1 MRILIVEDELLTAFD
16 LQGLVEEAGHEVV
29 DLCSTLACARNNLTR
44 PVDFVFLDVDLPDGK
59 SFELASDLQRRGV
72 PFTFVSASR
81 RADLPVHLRQA
92 RFIAKPY
99 SASAIRTCLTSEH
112 SLAC

>member
-16 LQGLVEEAGHEVV
+16 LQCLVEEAGHEGV
-29 DLCSTLACARNNLTR
+29 DLCGTLACARQNLTQS
-44 PVDFVFLDVDLPDGK
+44 VDFVFLDVDLPDGK
-59 SFELASDLQRRGV
+59 SFDQASDLQRRGM

-81 RADLPVHLRQA
+81 RSDLPAHLRQS

-99 SASAIRTCLTSEH
+99 SPSAIRTCLTGEH